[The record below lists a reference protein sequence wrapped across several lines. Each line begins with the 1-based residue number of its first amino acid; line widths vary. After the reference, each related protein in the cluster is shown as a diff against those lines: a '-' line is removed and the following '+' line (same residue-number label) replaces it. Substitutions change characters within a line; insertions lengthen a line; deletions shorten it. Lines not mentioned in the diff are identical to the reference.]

1 MQNRD
6 YYLGC
11 GTVVAG
17 AVIVG
22 VGIAKDSRPAIVAGG
37 VLAAL
42 GMFLLFRPATGQLPQ
57 GSAGISPSIVGRQR
71 PDLPAP
77 RQPSTT
83 SKYSNLE
90 EITFP
95 EGFDPDTFMPRKI
108 VVKRNAELGNG

>member
-6 YYLGC
+6 HYLGC

-22 VGIAKDSRPAIVAGG
+22 VGIVKDSRPAIVAGG
-37 VLAAL
+37 ILAAL
-42 GMFLLFRPATGQLPQ
+42 GVFLLFRPAAGQLAQ

-71 PDLPAP
+71 PVLP

-95 EGFDPDTFMPRKI
+95 DGFDPDTFMPRKI
-108 VVKRNAELGNG
+108 VVKRNAEVGNG